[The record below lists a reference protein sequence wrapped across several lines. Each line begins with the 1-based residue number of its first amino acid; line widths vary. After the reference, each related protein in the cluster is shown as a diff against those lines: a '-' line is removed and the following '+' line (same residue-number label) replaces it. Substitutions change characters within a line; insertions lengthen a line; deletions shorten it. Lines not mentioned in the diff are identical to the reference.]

1 MATPAQHNKFVLCI
15 DNENADDLEKG
26 KVYQVIDDES
36 AARSGYI
43 RVIDESRED
52 YLYPETCF
60 VPIDLPNDAKK
71 SLLA

>member
-1 MATPAQHNKFVLCI
+1 MATPTQHIKFALCI

-26 KVYQVIDDES
+26 KVYQVIDDAS
-36 AARSGYI
+36 AGESGYI

-52 YLYPETCF
+52 YLYPRSCF
-60 VPIDLPNDAKK
+60 VPIELPGDAKK

>member
-1 MATPAQHNKFVLCI
+1 MATPAQQINFALCI

-26 KVYQVIDDES
+26 KVYQVIDDVS
-36 AARSGYI
+36 AAASGYI

-60 VPIDLPNDAKK
+60 VPIDLPSDAKK

>member
-1 MATPAQHNKFVLCI
+1 MATPAQHIKFVLCI
-15 DNENADDLEKG
+15 DNQTADDLEKG
-26 KVYQVIDDES
+26 KVYQVIEDAS
-36 AARSGYI
+36 AAGSGYI

-52 YLYPETCF
+52 YLYPATCF